1 MKFVKSIFFTVI
13 ISACLFVS
21 SFDSLGSGLTQA
33 TDPTAV
39 AYRELDSDSI
49 EALRSIFDVDYYK
62 AHNPEL
68 VDIIGDDYEALFE
81 HFYLL
86 GVFEGRTCNA
96 DFDPSAYAAAY
107 SDLRDLFGNDI
118 VKYYIHYSAFKDTDT
133 RPITTLAKCAEEG
146 ITVTSLV
153 DSSVVITPSVFL
165 VSQILGTEDYGVI
178 GKALN
183 ASNEHHHLDAS
194 NIVVSDTAVN
204 TEFLTA
210 AGLEYVG
217 SVEVGSYVG
226 DDGNTYAKATLFIYF
241 ARGDSG
247 FAAYLSDDVQKSM
260 QSDENLTL
268 VYSTEDY
275 VAKARLLDEIMYNI
289 TIFIMDVDYQ
299 NYSINTAQIDG
310 ENHEVF
316 CTYEQ
321 EGDIPEDGLMFFH
334 GIYDERENYS
344 HLYYNADAS
353 EELTFNEVQQIVGI
367 YNSETHEITPLTEEQ
382 LARYNERP
390 AGPVNGTFE
399 MTMGYDAEGDIST
412 VYDVGID
419 IVEGDD
425 NSVTTTVGLSNKANE
440 FGYVVTYTV
449 SNEDI
454 SQEEAQQN
462 NAPQVNVQQENGQQ
476 ENSTQDNS
484 QQVNEQQENAQQ
496 ENQTGN

>member
-1 MKFVKSIFFTVI
+1 MKFVKSISLTVI
-13 ISACLFVS
+13 ISACLVVS

-68 VDIIGDDYEALFE
+68 VDIIGDDSEALFE

-165 VSQILGTEDYGVI
+165 VSQLLGTEDYGVI
-178 GKALN
+178 CKALN
-183 ASNEHHHLDAS
+183 ASNHNNMDGS
-194 NIVVSDTAVN
+194 NIVVSDTKVN

-226 DDGNTYAKATLFIYF
+226 DDGNTYA
-241 ARGDSG
+241 RGNVYLYIAKGETG
-247 FAAYLSDDVQKSM
+247 FAAYNSDVVYGG
-260 QSDENLTL
+260 NLTL
-268 VYSTEDY
+268 LYSSDDY
-275 VAKARLLDEIMYNI
+275 VPKDNLNDELICRFN
-289 TIFIMDVDYQ
+289 IFIMDVDYQ
-299 NYSINTAQIDG
+299 NYSVSSAYYDG

-316 CTYEQ
+316 CTYER
-321 EGDIPEDGLMFFH
+321 EGDIPEDGLLFYMSMPETPAL
-334 GIYDERENYS
+334 GNYYNRINYS
-344 HLYYNADAS
+344 FDGTDEITY
-353 EELTFNEVQQIVGI
+353 NEVSTVIGD
-367 YNSETHEITPLTEEQ
+367 YNSETHEITKFTQEQ
-382 LARYNERP
+382 IDSYN
-390 AGPVNGTFE
+390 AYHSGPCNETVE
-399 MTMGYDAEGDIST
+399 MTVGYDAEGSIST
-412 VYDVGID
+412 VYNIGVDC
-419 IVEGDD
+419 VENDD
-425 NSVTTTVGLSNKANE
+425 NTMNVIIGLSNEENE
-440 FGYVVTYTV
+440 FGYVGTYHFYHEDV
-449 SNEDI
+449 S
-454 SQEEAQQN
+454 
-462 NAPQVNVQQENGQQ
+462 Q
-476 ENSTQDNS
+476 ENSTQT
-484 QQVNEQQENAQQ
+484 NAQQ
-496 ENQTGN
+496 TNESQTSESQESTQPENGTQENQESD